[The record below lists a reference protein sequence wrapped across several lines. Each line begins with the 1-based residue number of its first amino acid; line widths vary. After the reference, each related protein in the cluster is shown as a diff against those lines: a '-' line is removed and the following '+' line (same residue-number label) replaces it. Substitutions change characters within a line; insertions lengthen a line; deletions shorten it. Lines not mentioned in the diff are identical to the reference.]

1 MTSSKSR
8 LLRLLAGAAAVLAAG
23 LGYAAWVSLTGLAIP
38 CPVHALTGLW
48 CPGCGVTRMCLAL
61 LGMDLAGAWRA
72 NPGLLLALPAA
83 AVLLGSMAWR
93 YVRQGKRAL
102 LPWQTG
108 LVWALVVW
116 MLGFGVP
123 RNLPAFSFLA
133 PQ

>member
-1 MTSSKSR
+1 
-8 LLRLLAGAAAVLAAG
+8 
-23 LGYAAWVSLTGLAIP
+23 
-38 CPVHALTGLW
+38 
-48 CPGCGVTRMCLAL
+48 MCLAL
-61 LGMDLAGAWRA
+61 LGMDLAGAWRT

-116 MLGFGVP
+116 MLGFGVL